1 MQRPA
6 RRRSFDRRGDGG
18 RGERR
23 AICSPRGFSR
33 WSWKRLRTTNKA
45 RRGERV
51 ARQPARGLDRPS
63 CEIAPPLE
71 SDRGSKRADPKMER
85 SSRVVTLLTLG
96 DPRID
101 PRIAAHCRCL
111 ASRTI
116 PAPCRTW
123 INVFWA
129 TILLPRSTCPEIPAP
144 CRHVATTAVLSM
156 LIVRP
161 AASHFAPRSRE
172 VRFGVPRGLFWADE
186 NKGRA
191 DP

>member
-1 MQRPA
+1 MPA
-6 RRRSFDRRGDGG
+6 RKATEPCWMGADASGC
-18 RGERR
+18 R
-23 AICSPRGFSR
+23 AIR
-33 WSWKRLRTTNKA
+33 WNLWGRTTPQVHLHHLTWPA
-45 RRGERV
+45 DRSWGHEFWASGLGV
-51 ARQPARGLDRPS
+51 GCGACQPARGLDRPS

-71 SDRGSKRADPKMER
+71 SDRGSNRADPKMER

-129 TILLPRSTCPEIPAP
+129 TILLIHSSPDSSTCT
-144 CRHVATTAVLSM
+144 RGSTRLST
-156 LIVRP
+156 
-161 AASHFAPRSRE
+161 
-172 VRFGVPRGLFWADE
+172 
-186 NKGRA
+186 
-191 DP
+191 

>member
-1 MQRPA
+1 MFGMMETPQ
-6 RRRSFDRRGDGG
+6 
-18 RGERR
+18 
-23 AICSPRGFSR
+23 
-33 WSWKRLRTTNKA
+33 RLREAPDVLPRPSAGEQAEGGLQEVLQPQAQRRLALLA
-45 RRGERV
+45 RQEATV
-51 ARQPARGLDRPS
+51 NSLSLQPARGLDRPS

-71 SDRGSKRADPKMER
+71 SDHGSNRADPKMER

-129 TILLPRSTCPEIPAP
+129 TILLIRSSPDSCTCTSGST
-144 CRHVATTAVLSM
+144 RLST
-156 LIVRP
+156 
-161 AASHFAPRSRE
+161 
-172 VRFGVPRGLFWADE
+172 
-186 NKGRA
+186 
-191 DP
+191 

>member
-1 MQRPA
+1 MVGKLKKC
-6 RRRSFDRRGDGG
+6 FDT
-18 RGERR
+18 
-23 AICSPRGFSR
+23 ATC
-33 WSWKRLRTTNKA
+33 
-45 RRGERV
+45 
-51 ARQPARGLDRPS
+51 QPARDLDRPS

-71 SDRGSKRADPKMER
+71 SDRGSNRADPKMER

-101 PRIAAHCRCL
+101 PHIAAHCRCL

-129 TILLPRSTCPEIPAP
+129 TILLTRSTCPEIPAP
-144 CRHVATTAVLSM
+144 CRYVATTTVLSM

-161 AASHFAPRSRE
+161 AASHFAPHSRGS
-172 VRFGVPRGLFWADE
+172 VQGAPWIVL
-186 NKGRA
+186 GR
-191 DP
+191 